1 MLDNMKAV
9 DIVEGMYEDLE
20 EHEYISAWQHL
31 IDNGLVWQLQGT
43 FGRMAARL
51 IEEGV
56 CTN

>member
-1 MLDNMKAV
+1 MDNMKAI
-9 DIVEGMYEDLE
+9 DIVEGTYEDLE
-20 EHEYISAWQHL
+20 EHEYIAAWQHL
-31 IDNGLVWQLQGT
+31 IDNGLVWQLQGA